1 MTNEEIEALVTKG
14 INEKIAK
21 KHFLSSTEYTNAMN
35 SARAR
40 AKVCNSPFEFSERT
54 VRTALKTDSEITA
67 DIDNGI
73 LNIAAKKIGKDPSQL
88 NDALKKM
95 LMDKTATARAANKKR
110 AIAVRK
116 ASLDYCFLNCIP

>member
-40 AKVCNSPFEFSERT
+40 AKICSSPLSFQRE
-54 VRTALKTDSEITA
+54 
-67 DIDNGI
+67 
-73 LNIAAKKIGKDPSQL
+73 Q
-88 NDALKKM
+88 
-95 LMDKTATARAANKKR
+95 
-110 AIAVRK
+110 
-116 ASLDYCFLNCIP
+116 